1 MEVLVLIPLLVIL
14 VVMVKRH
21 HMLIAGLAG
30 GVVAM
35 IIGGVGLEDAT
46 SIVSAAIPGM
56 VSIITPAI
64 YSTTALV
71 VAKAGGFEALMRL
84 SRKIVGDKEY
94 IIAALIV
101 LIQSLATYAA
111 GLGAGNTMVTGPLA
125 FAILGAHPAVIAGM
139 SLGTAASFMTSPSGA
154 DAAAISEISG
164 IPIADYSSAML
175 VPTIIIWI
183 LAMLIAIIGVYRSGS
198 LLAGKEEIVKEE
210 LSMKRL
216 LVLSIPPIYFLIV
229 VVAGKQLN
237 GLFNGYN
244 VFSPIFNM
252 ISTLFLT
259 ALIARIKIDDIAK
272 DLVDNSAFILTKL
285 FSIGIFLG
293 FINILAEI
301 GTFAYIAG
309 FIELAPSF
317 VVVPVAI
324 LITFLVAI
332 PAGGYSVGVS
342 ALIMPLLVAS
352 NLSVMQLGLAA
363 IAVGLGT
370 QISPAQINVASLSS
384 SFQVDM
390 EDIIKINIPYI
401 LGALALL
408 CVVGFFV

>member
-1 MEVLVLIPLLVIL
+1 MDVLVLIPLFVI
-14 VVMVKRH
+14 VIVMVMKH

-30 GVVAM
+30 GIAAM
-35 IIGGVGLEDAT
+35 IIGGIGLADAT

-84 SRKIVGDKEY
+84 SRKVVGDKEY
-94 IIAALIV
+94 VIAALIV

-139 SLGTAASFMTSPSGA
+139 SIGTAASFMTSPSGA

-164 IPIADYSSAML
+164 IPIADYSGAML
-175 VPTIIIWI
+175 IPTIIIWI
-183 LAMLIAIIGVYRSGS
+183 LAMAIAVIGVRRSGS
-198 LLAGKEEIVKEE
+198 MLGKKDEVVKEE
-210 LSMKRL
+210 LSMKKL

-229 VVAGKQLN
+229 VVAGKYLN
-237 GLFNGYN
+237 ILFNGYN

-252 ISTLFLT
+252 ISTLSLT
-259 ALIARIKIDDIAK
+259 ALIAHRNMDKIAK

-317 VVVPVAI
+317 VIVPVAV
-324 LITFLVAI
+324 LIAFLVSI

-342 ALIMPLLVAS
+342 ALIMPLLVES
-352 NLSVMQLGLAA
+352 NLSIMQLGLAA
-363 IAVGLGT
+363 IAIGIGT
-370 QISPAQINVASLSS
+370 QISPAQINVASLAS
-384 SFQVDM
+384 SFHVDM
-390 EDIIKINIPYI
+390 EDIIKINIPYM
-401 LGALALL
+401 LGALVLL
-408 CVVGFFV
+408 CFIGLFV